1 MPTGFES
8 DSHEKYARSVSDDDR
23 EISHEDIEDA
33 AGDEIRKVD
42 TIASRVSKRSKI
54 SRIFSRASVAKDGL
68 PPTVIPISDLDRGIV
83 GWEGQDDPT
92 MPLNF
97 ETRRKWIVVTCL
109 SLITLF
115 SPLSSSILAPAI
127 SAVSADFHTTD
138 TTKASLPVSIFLLGY
153 AVGPLFLSP
162 LSEIYGRAVVL
173 SSANAFFCV
182 WHIGCALA
190 PSLNALIVFRFLCG
204 VGGAGCMTLGGAVI
218 GDLFPVV
225 GRGKA
230 LSVWSIGPIVG
241 PTLGPLIGAFI
252 VGSIGWRWDPWI
264 VFIPSTLITAA
275 LAFYLPE
282 TCHKVLIGRKVERLS
297 RELDRDDL
305 VNCYDAPGTA
315 KVSQTRLLM
324 LGLTRPLKMLV
335 LAPII
340 LLMST
345 NVAFNYG
352 TMYLMF
358 NTIPPTFEGQYGFP
372 TSLTGLI
379 YLALGLGYFI
389 GLWSFSILSDRTVL
403 RLTKRNNGV
412 FEPEMRLSLVVYY
425 ACLCPVTFFWYGW
438 TTYYKVHWIAPILS
452 LIPFGVSILGVYLP
466 TQAYIIDA
474 YPLYSASGLAAFT
487 VLRSIVAAF
496 LPACGPLAVRIAR
509 ARLGMLGAWLYH
521 SSNSAKLAAS
531 HFAPL
536 APGTVREPVNTM
548 DSTSVSS
555 YPLSPVILFPKQRH
569 RERNGRLVV
578 VLVTPDGPGR
588 APTLPK
594 ATYGW
599 MLVSR
604 SVTSPPYVRTVSA
617 NDVTNCVSA
626 ELPSSAADPL
636 RAVAVDVYARQRP

>member
-1 MPTGFES
+1 MSPGFDS
-8 DSHEKYARSVSDDDR
+8 ASHEKYRRSVSDDEHKTSQDDV
-23 EISHEDIEDA
+23 EYA
-33 AGDEIRKVD
+33 AGDAIRKID
-42 TIASRVSKRSKI
+42 TTTSQLSRRSKI
-54 SRIFSRASVAKDGL
+54 SRILSKASGVRDDIA
-68 PPTVIPISDLDRGIV
+68 PTVVPVSDLDRGVV
-83 GWEGQDDPT
+83 GWEGPEDPA

-97 ETRRKWIVVTCL
+97 DPRRKWVVVTCL

-127 SAVSADFHTTD
+127 NAVEAEFGSAD

-190 PSLNALIVFRFLCG
+190 PSLDALIVFRFLCG

-218 GDLFPVV
+218 GDLFPVIE
-225 GRGKA
+225 RGKA

-264 VFIPSTLITAA
+264 VFIPSSIVTAA

-282 TCHKVLIGRKVERLS
+282 TCHKVLIDRKVQRLS
-297 RELDRDDL
+297 RELSRDDL
-305 VNCYDAPGTA
+305 VNCYDAPGKTR
-315 KVSQTRLLM
+315 VSQTKLLL

-340 LLMST
+340 LLMSV

-379 YLALGLGYFI
+379 YLALGLGYVI
-389 GLWSFSILSDRTVL
+389 GLWSFSVLSDRTVL
-403 RLTKRNNGV
+403 RLIKRNNGI
-412 FEPEMRLSLVVYY
+412 FEPEMRLHLVTYY
-425 ACLCPVTFFWYGW
+425 ACVAPITFFWYGW
-438 TTYYKVHWIAPILS
+438 TTYYRVHWIAPILS
-452 LIPFGVSILGVYLP
+452 LIPFGIAILGVYLP

-496 LPACGPLAVRIAR
+496 LPLAGPSLFSS
-509 ARLGMLGAWLYH
+509 LGLGWG
-521 SSNSAKLAAS
+521 SSVLG
-531 HFAPL
+531 FITIGLIPI
-536 APGTVREPVNTM
+536 P
-548 DSTSVSS
+548 
-555 YPLSPVILFPKQRH
+555 
-569 RERNGRLVV
+569 
-578 VLVTPDGPGR
+578 VLVLLFGT
-588 APTLPK
+588 K
-594 ATYGW
+594 
-599 MLVSR
+599 
-604 SVTSPPYVRTVSA
+604 
-617 NDVTNCVSA
+617 
-626 ELPSSAADPL
+626 L
-636 RAVAVDVYARQRP
+636 RKKYPVQL

>member
-1 MPTGFES
+1 MGFDSE
-8 DSHEKYARSVSDDDR
+8 SHEKCRRSVSDDER
-23 EISHEDIEDA
+23 EIGHEDIEDV
-33 AGDEIRKVD
+33 AGDEIRKID
-42 TIASRVSKRSKI
+42 TTASRTSKRSRI
-54 SRIFSRASVAKDGL
+54 SRILSRASAAKDGRL
-68 PPTVIPISDLDRGIV
+68 PAAAIPTSDLARGVV
-83 GWEGQDDPT
+83 GWEGADDPA

-97 ETRRKWIVVTCL
+97 APRRKWVAVTCL

-127 SAVSADFHTTD
+127 GAVSADFGTAD

-173 SSANAFFCV
+173 SGANAFFCV

-190 PSLNALIVFRFLCG
+190 PSLDALIVFRFLCG

-264 VFIPSTLITAA
+264 VFIPSTLVTAA

-282 TCHKVLIGRKVERLS
+282 TCHTVLIARKVKKLS

-305 VNCYDAPGTA
+305 VNCYDAPGAA
-315 KVSQTRLLM
+315 KVSQAGRLM

-379 YLALGLGYFI
+379 YLGLGLGYGI
-389 GLWSFSILSDRTVL
+389 GLWSFSLLSDRTVV
-403 RLTKRNNGV
+403 RLTERNNGV
-412 FEPEMRLSLVVYY
+412 FEPEMRLNLVVYY
-425 ACLCPVTFFWYGW
+425 ACLCPVTFFLYGW

-452 LIPFGVSILGVYLP
+452 LIPFGIAILGVYLP

-496 LPACGPLAVRIAR
+496 LPLAGPSLFGS
-509 ARLGMLGAWLYH
+509 LGLGWG
-521 SSNSAKLAAS
+521 SSVLG
-531 HFAPL
+531 FI
-536 APGTVREPVNTM
+536 TVGLIPI
-548 DSTSVSS
+548 
-555 YPLSPVILFPKQRH
+555 P
-569 RERNGRLVV
+569 
-578 VLVTPDGPGR
+578 VLV
-588 APTLPK
+588 
-594 ATYGW
+594 
-599 MLVSR
+599 LVFGTR
-604 SVTSPPYVRTVSA
+604 
-617 NDVTNCVSA
+617 
-626 ELPSSAADPL
+626 L
-636 RAVAVDVYARQRP
+636 RKRYPVKL

>member
-1 MPTGFES
+1 MAAEF
-8 DSHEKYARSVSDDDR
+8 DSKSQEKYRRSISDDER
-23 EISHEDIEDA
+23 EISHDDIEDVA
-33 AGDEIRKVD
+33 EDEIHKVE
-42 TIASRVSKRSKI
+42 TAASRVSKRSRI
-54 SRIFSRASVAKDGL
+54 SRILSKASGTKDGL
-68 PPTVIPISDLDRGIV
+68 PRAIIPTSDLDRGVV
-83 GWEGQDDPT
+83 GWEGPDDPA

-97 ETRRKWIVVTCL
+97 DSRRKWIVVTCL

-127 SAVSADFHTTD
+127 NAVSADFHTTD

-218 GDLFPVV
+218 GDLFQVAE
-225 GRGKA
+225 RGKA
-230 LSVWSIGPIVG
+230 LSAWSIGPIVG

-264 VFIPSTLITAA
+264 VFIPSTLVTAA

-282 TCHKVLIGRKVERLS
+282 TCHKVLIDRKVKRLS

-305 VNCYDAPGTA
+305 TNCYDAPGT
-315 KVSQTRLLM
+315 KRVSQTRLLM

-340 LLMST
+340 FLMST

-372 TSLTGLI
+372 TSLTGLV
-379 YLALGLGYFI
+379 YLALGLGYLI
-389 GLWSFSILSDRTVL
+389 GLWSFSILSDRTVV
-403 RLTKRNNGV
+403 RLTNKNGGV
-412 FEPEMRLSLVVYY
+412 FEPEMRLNLVIYY

-452 LIPFGVSILGVYLP
+452 LIPFGISILGVYLP

-496 LPACGPLAVRIAR
+496 LPLAGPSLFGSLGLGWGCSVLGFITVALIPIPILVLIFGT
-509 ARLGMLGAWLYH
+509 RLRKRYPV
-521 SSNSAKLAAS
+521 KL
-531 HFAPL
+531 
-536 APGTVREPVNTM
+536 
-548 DSTSVSS
+548 
-555 YPLSPVILFPKQRH
+555 
-569 RERNGRLVV
+569 
-578 VLVTPDGPGR
+578 
-588 APTLPK
+588 
-594 ATYGW
+594 
-599 MLVSR
+599 
-604 SVTSPPYVRTVSA
+604 
-617 NDVTNCVSA
+617 
-626 ELPSSAADPL
+626 
-636 RAVAVDVYARQRP
+636 